1 MQNAISIQP
10 MKDHL
15 HIFIDT
21 GMQIVNGPAVIE
33 LAQRA
38 GMKISKFAKL
48 LKVTR
53 NYLYLKKVRVND
65 ETRQR
70 LVDLVR
76 IIDNAFTI
84 SEGDEEEAIIW
95 LITPNKGFYNM
106 SPFEM
111 TFAGKGKE
119 VYEGQ
124 ERLIGG
130 Y

>member
-1 MQNAISIQP
+1 MQNALSIQP

-15 HIFIDT
+15 NIFVDG
-21 GMQIVNGPAVIE
+21 GMQVVNGPAVLD
-33 LAQRA
+33 LARRA
-38 GMKISKFAKL
+38 GLKISSFAKL
-48 LKVTR
+48 LDVTR
-53 NYLYLKKVRVND
+53 NYLYLKKLRVGD

-76 IIDNAFTI
+76 IIDNAFETAD
-84 SEGDEEEAIIW
+84 GNEEEVIVW
-95 LITPNKGFYNM
+95 LIAPNKGFYNM

-111 TFAGKGKE
+111 AFTGKGKE

-124 ERLIGG
+124 ERLAGG